1 MAQFTKLKVSAL
13 LALWLAGVAAGLFW
27 LTDYA
32 YHANPQAH
40 AQTHWP
46 ADTGIQPA
54 PDKPT
59 LLLVG
64 HPQCPCTRATLG
76 ELDRLLARRADKL
89 KVQVLFYQPA
99 GVPND
104 WVKTDL
110 WQSAAAIPGISV
122 IADWEARE
130 ARRFGASTSG
140 EVLLYDPQGR
150 LLFQGGITGS
160 RGHAGDNLGRQ
171 AIETY
176 LDTGHLPVS
185 QTPVFGCVIWSD
197 PLT

>member
-1 MAQFTKLKVSAL
+1 MAHSAKIKGL
-13 LALWLAGVAAGLFW
+13 VLVTIWLSAVAASLWW
-27 LTDYA
+27 LTAYA
-32 YHANPQAH
+32 YRPGPQAS

-46 ADTGIQPA
+46 NAVQLQLA
-54 PDKPT
+54 QAKPT
-59 LLLVG
+59 LVIVG

-89 KVQVLFYQPA
+89 QVHVLFYQPA
-99 GVPND
+99 GVADD

-110 WQSAAAIPGISV
+110 WQRAAAIPGVSV
-122 IADWEARE
+122 TADWEARV
-130 ARRFGASTSG
+130 ARQFGAATSG
-140 EVLLYDPQGR
+140 EVLLYDPQGQ
-150 LLFQGGITGS
+150 LKFHGGITAA

-176 LDTGHLPVS
+176 LDTGRLPVS